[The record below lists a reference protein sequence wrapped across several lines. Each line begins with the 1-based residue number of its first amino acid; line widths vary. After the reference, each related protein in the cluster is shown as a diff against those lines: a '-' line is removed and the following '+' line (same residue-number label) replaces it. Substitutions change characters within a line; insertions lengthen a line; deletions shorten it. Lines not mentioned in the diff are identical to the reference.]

1 MYNLCCEKDRQYDH
15 GKFNDQVECFPF
27 EDHQAPPIGLIHKFC
42 LSVDAFLKQSDQ
54 NVVAVHCKAGKGRTG
69 LMICAYL
76 LYSGRFNSAAKA
88 MEFYGDKRT
97 KDGKG
102 VTIPSQ
108 KRFIRYYNTV
118 LDRGFPA
125 ARRTKLL
132 KLYISSLPVGMET
145 FVAFYQRSHD
155 TLSPY
160 SVIKMEATFSKKESQ
175 CYAIEDNTKKRIQN
189 VRCKVAGSTHKAL
202 FEEESAPEFEGD
214 VKVVVYKK
222 KMKKKNFLFSAWINT
237 AFVPSTNR
245 VVAMKADLDKC
256 KKSLPQDVKL
266 VMHFTGDGAAEEE
279 EEPPVTTTRGQKL
292 IELSNKQPSSGGS
305 SAAAPI
311 GELPR
316 GLDDE
321 EQLPRTP
328 STRSLGGRQLSSHEI
343 DVVPMTPNSRKDAH
357 IERLETEMSTLKEAL
372 KEMVNEQATNSED
385 LKLRLNEASSDKR
398 RLELEL
404 VEKTQDFASSLF
416 DMEQQLSYTKDE
428 CKRLAKEKEALEQK
442 VGELESVPT
451 ETLNDIIADLEEQNK
466 ELRGEND
473 SMRAKLEERESSNK
487 LIEETFSGGGEQGAE
502 VQEPGKTELVGS
514 LNVSLDKM
522 NQLMSLLK
530 KEQDANEELNKKLQ
544 RFLSMEQRDED
555 DIDRFVSN
563 YV

>member
-1 MYNLCCEKDRQYDH
+1 
-15 GKFNDQVECFPF
+15 
-27 EDHQAPPIGLIHKFC
+27 
-42 LSVDAFLKQSDQ
+42 
-54 NVVAVHCKAGKGRTG
+54 
-69 LMICAYL
+69 
-76 LYSGRFNSAAKA
+76 
-88 MEFYGDKRT
+88 
-97 KDGKG
+97 
-102 VTIPSQ
+102 
-108 KRFIRYYNTV
+108 
-118 LDRGFPA
+118 
-125 ARRTKLL
+125 
-132 KLYISSLPVGMET
+132 MET

-279 EEPPVTTTRGQKL
+279 PPVTTTRGQKL
-292 IELSNKQPSSGGS
+292 IELQQAALFRGIIGGR
-305 SAAAPI
+305 AHR
-311 GELPR
+311 ELPGPGRR
-316 GLDDE
+316 GATAEDPE
-321 EQLPRTP
+321 HEVV
-328 STRSLGGRQLSSHEI
+328 GRQLSSHEI

-357 IERLETEMSTLKEAL
+357 IERLETEMSTLKEAP

-404 VEKTQDFASSLF
+404 VEKTDSRAPVRHGAAGATQGTSARGWRR
-416 DMEQQLSYTKDE
+416 
-428 CKRLAKEKEALEQK
+428 KRG
-442 VGELESVPT
+442 VGAEGRELESVPT

-466 ELRGEND
+466 ELRGRMTPCGP
-473 SMRAKLEERESSNK
+473 SLRRGRAEQADRGDLQRRRGA
-487 LIEETFSGGGEQGAE
+487 GGGGPGAW
-502 VQEPGKTELVGS
+502 QDRAVGS

-544 RFLSMEQRDED
+544 VLSMEQRDED